1 MTQITPEELI
11 EFVRG
16 RGDLELLTLARR
28 KAFVVRA
35 VGDGLKYVPHS
46 TQEPRFHPKKWLA
59 RVCEKF
65 SRTNSLHSND
75 YKMTVNAPYVL
86 AIIDAY
92 LKSK

>member
-35 VGDGLKYVPHS
+35 VGDGLM
-46 TQEPRFHPKKWLA
+46 Q
-59 RVCEKF
+59 
-65 SRTNSLHSND
+65 SL
-75 YKMTVNAPYVL
+75 TP
-86 AIIDAY
+86 I
-92 LKSK
+92 